1 MLFVGGVKAGSSF
14 NSQKSSVEQILLLA
28 FVMGETRLC
37 KAAAP
42 RPQLE
47 GPGASIQTWRA
58 LVCGFTLCLPLCLPG
73 QRRCLKS
80 LDGLMFTCSSRWPSL
95 LPRQI
100 QESSAAQAAGTS
112 QAEAGGC
119 WQGRPLCQ
127 KSSPE
132 SLGGSGKGQTYIQRR
147 KAVVLKDMRSQRG
160 LQCRAWPELCLRCL
174 VDSAWARSYGR
185 SEGYLG
191 HSAAQVGG
199 APRRR
204 TPRQK
209 ESPQEDP
216 PGRRSP
222 LGQVE
227 P

>member
-80 LDGLMFTCSSRWPSL
+80 LDGLMFTCSSRWHHRSP
-95 LPRQI
+95 
-100 QESSAAQAAGTS
+100 
-112 QAEAGGC
+112 
-119 WQGRPLCQ
+119 GR
-127 KSSPE
+127 
-132 SLGGSGKGQTYIQRR
+132 YRR
-147 KAVVLKDMRSQRG
+147 AVQ
-160 LQCRAWPELCLRCL
+160 
-174 VDSAWARSYGR
+174 
-185 SEGYLG
+185 
-191 HSAAQVGG
+191 
-199 APRRR
+199 PRRR
-204 TPRQK
+204 GLHRQRQAAAGK
-209 ESPQEDP
+209 A
-216 PGRRSP
+216 GRSARSP
-222 LGQVE
+222 VRRAWVGQE
-227 P
+227 RARHTFKGEKLLF